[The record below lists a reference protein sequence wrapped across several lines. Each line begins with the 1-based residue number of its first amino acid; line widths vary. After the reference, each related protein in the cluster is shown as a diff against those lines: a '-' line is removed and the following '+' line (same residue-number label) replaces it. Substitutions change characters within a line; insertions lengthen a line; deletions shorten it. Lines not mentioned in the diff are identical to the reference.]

1 MCVAGGGHVHLPS
14 TLRSTVS
21 FSTSNGPNLIRMPY
35 SSSSPGVTFNRTKE
49 ATDFDK
55 SPVHVMRPLYLAG
68 AALASATPEGG
79 TKTRVCTAEDGV
91 NSQLIRLNFAL
102 SASVIL
108 YNHLKVKLDPTTAF

>member
-1 MCVAGGGHVHLPS
+1 
-14 TLRSTVS
+14 
-21 FSTSNGPNLIRMPY
+21 MPY

-68 AALASATPEGG
+68 AALVSATPEVD
-79 TKTRVCTAEDGV
+79 TKTRVCRAEDGV
-91 NSQLIRLNFAL
+91 NSQLILLKFAL